1 MFWIVLGNAFFIF
14 ALRVASVAMSTV
26 RTVLTVRGLRIW
38 SALIGFVEV
47 TIWVLAISQVI
58 NDLDN
63 IWNLIGYSGGFA
75 AGTLLGM
82 WIEDTSDDYMGSDY
96 DYHTFNPGDDEM
108 LVDEVLDGKYLSD
121 VVCKFMYLGVLQPDE
136 TITVVQTFHMDKD
149 TTNWAQGDYLEWD
162 EDYVAQQVNNPN
174 APGEE
179 LDVCAKY

>member
-1 MFWIVLGNAFFIF
+1 MFWVVLGNALFIF

-58 NDLDN
+58 NDLDK

-82 WIEDTSDDYMGSDY
+82 WIEDKMAIGQVEITIVTMGR
-96 DYHTFNPGDDEM
+96 GLEV
-108 LVDEVLDGKYLSD
+108 VDKVRHAGFGATMIRAEGLEGPVQILRIVAERKQAKDVIRLTNEVDATAFVNVEDARK
-121 VVCKFMYLGVLQPDE
+121 VLRGYRTLTRPRPQ
-136 TITVVQTFHMDKD
+136 
-149 TTNWAQGDYLEWD
+149 
-162 EDYVAQQVNNPN
+162 
-174 APGEE
+174 
-179 LDVCAKY
+179 